1 MTWPLLTVAADRGTD
16 GLCAMAY
23 LRRALNINLDELPDP
38 SHDVTNDVTLAIQ
51 RAGLWPHEVLMQA
64 WGRDYTL
71 NTPSCISGTQPQ
83 TPFSSRKYV

>member
-23 LRRALNINLDELPDP
+23 LRRALDELPDP
-38 SHDVTNDVTLAIQ
+38 SHDVTNNVTLAIQ

-64 WGRDYTL
+64 WGRGLY
-71 NTPSCISGTQPQ
+71 IKHTQLYLRHPAPDPLQ
-83 TPFSSRKYV
+83 Q